1 MGFSRQEYWSGLPFP
16 SPEWLWCLTQNIQ
29 SIWGMRYPGE
39 EEREP
44 AVTHI
49 GSNYS
54 FCLII
59 CVDLCKLF
67 DFSESELSNE
77 IIANL

>member
-1 MGFSRQEYWSGLPFP
+1 M
-16 SPEWLWCLTQNIQ
+16 C
-29 SIWGMRYPGE
+29 YPGE

-44 AVTHI
+44 AVTHN

-67 DFSESELSNE
+67 DFSESELSDE